1 MLYTQSSIY
10 YRYEPNWRP
19 YGYSRYGYGYGY
31 GYPYGHGY
39 GYPYGYTNLYT
50 PYSPLPYLLP
60 SDSLPYYLSQ
70 SQSLP
75 PPPPTPLQ
83 IAYGMTY

>member
-1 MLYTQSSIY
+1 MY
-10 YRYEPNWRP
+10 YRYDPYWRP
-19 YGYSRYGYGYGY
+19 YGGYYGRYGCGYPGY
-31 GYPYGHGY
+31 GYPGY
-39 GYPYGYTNLYT
+39 GYSNLYT

-70 SQSLP
+70 PALP

-83 IAYGMTY
+83 MAYSTNYSY

>member
-1 MLYTQSSIY
+1 MY
-10 YRYEPNWRP
+10 YRYDPYWRP
-19 YGYSRYGYGYGY
+19 YGGYYGRYGYGC
-31 GYPYGHGY
+31 GYPYY
-39 GYPYGYTNLYT
+39 NIYT

-70 SQSLP
+70 PALP

-83 IAYGMTY
+83 MAYATNYSY

>member
-1 MLYTQSSIY
+1 MY
-10 YRYEPNWRP
+10 YRYDPYWRP
-19 YGYSRYGYGYGY
+19 YGRYGCGYGY
-31 GYPYGHGY
+31 GYPGY
-39 GYPYGYTNLYT
+39 GYPGYGYSNLYT

-70 SQSLP
+70 PALP

-83 IAYGMTY
+83 TAYATNYSY